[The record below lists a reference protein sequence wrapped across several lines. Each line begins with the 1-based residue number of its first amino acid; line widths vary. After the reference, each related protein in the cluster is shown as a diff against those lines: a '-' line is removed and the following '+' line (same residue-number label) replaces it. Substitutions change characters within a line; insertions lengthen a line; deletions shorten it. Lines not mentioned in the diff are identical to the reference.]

1 MEYAKF
7 KLEGCLEL
15 INTAKVFVDNQNKKV
30 SIGYTIERPG
40 IKKRRADGLL
50 QDLSRPFY
58 CLFVIRTRHP
68 IEIEEIEDELVH
80 VRRLEEVDVR
90 VD

>member
-30 SIGYTIERPG
+30 FIGYTI
-40 IKKRRADGLL
+40 K
-50 QDLSRPFY
+50 
-58 CLFVIRTRHP
+58 
-68 IEIEEIEDELVH
+68 EE
-80 VRRLEEVDVR
+80 
-90 VD
+90 